1 MTIYT
6 KFKICKN
13 RLKGKVAMVHQS
25 EMENY
30 NIGQASIEEV
40 SNPAYK
46 GAKIVVVGVGGGG
59 SNMIKHLVE
68 YGVHQDVTPIA
79 TNTDGQHLKNN
90 PAPVKILLGK
100 ESTGGLGAGGVPDI
114 GKKAAEESADEI
126 REAIKDAKLVIVSTG
141 LGGGT
146 GTGATPTIVKIAKEV
161 GALTIA
167 IVTKPF
173 KYEGNQKRKRAE
185 EGLKELEQSSDS
197 ILVIPNDKILLT
209 MKKNASTT
217 ECYREVDDVLVRA
230 VSGISTIITKPGNIN
245 VDFADLKSALGF
257 KGFALMGIGE
267 ATGEDSAKLA
277 VQNAIQSPLL
287 DDASIEGAKSIIVFF
302 EHHPDY
308 PMMAYSQACDFIQDQ
323 AHQDV
328 DVKFGQ
334 HTSENIPIDHVRV
347 TIIATG
353 SERNSNG
360 ASLESIA
367 TPSQPVVKPTRK
379 VGNGE
384 YLRIPTEEELSIPT
398 TIRIQQD

>member
-1 MTIYT
+1 
-6 KFKICKN
+6 
-13 RLKGKVAMVHQS
+13 MVHQS
-25 EMENY
+25 EVENY
-30 NIGQASIEEV
+30 PIGQASIEEV
-40 SNPAYK
+40 SESAYK

-79 TNTDGQHLKNN
+79 VNTDGQHLKNN

-100 ESTGGLGAGGVPDI
+100 ESTGGLGAGGVPDV
-114 GKKAAEESADEI
+114 GRKAAEESANEV
-126 REAIKDAKLVIVSTG
+126 REAIKDAKLVIISTG

-267 ATGEDSAKLA
+267 ATGEDAAKAA
-277 VQNAIQSPLL
+277 VESAIQSPLL

-308 PMMAYSQACDFIQDQ
+308 PMMAYSNACDFIQDQ

-334 HTSENIPIDHVRV
+334 HTNENIPIDHVRV

-353 SERNSNG
+353 SEKNSNEP
-360 ASLESIA
+360 ALESIA
-367 TPSQPVVKPTRK
+367 TPSQPVVKQTRK
-379 VGNGE
+379 VGNGK
-384 YLRIPTEEELSIPT
+384 YLMIPTEDELSIPT
-398 TIRIQQD
+398 TMRIQQD

>member
-1 MTIYT
+1 
-6 KFKICKN
+6 
-13 RLKGKVAMVHQS
+13 MVHQS
-25 EMENY
+25 EVENY
-30 NIGQASIEEV
+30 PIGQASIEEV
-40 SNPAYK
+40 SESAYR

-79 TNTDGQHLKNN
+79 VNTDGQHLKNN

-100 ESTGGLGAGGVPDI
+100 ESTGGLGAGGVPDV
-114 GKKAAEESADEI
+114 GRKAAEESANEV
-126 REAIKDAKLVIVSTG
+126 REAIKDAKLVIISTG

-267 ATGEDSAKLA
+267 ATGEDSAKAA
-277 VQNAIQSPLL
+277 VESAIQSPLL

-308 PMMAYSQACDFIQDQ
+308 PMIAYSNACDFIQDQ

-334 HTSENIPIDHVRV
+334 HTNENIPIDHVRV

-353 SERNSNG
+353 SEKNSNEP
-360 ASLESIA
+360 ALESIA
-367 TPSQPVVKPTRK
+367 TPSQPVVKQTRK

-384 YLRIPTEEELSIPT
+384 YLRIPTEDELSIPT
-398 TIRIQQD
+398 TMRIQQD

>member
-13 RLKGKVAMVHQS
+13 RLKGNVAMVHQS

-40 SNPAYK
+40 SDPAYK

>member
-1 MTIYT
+1 
-6 KFKICKN
+6 
-13 RLKGKVAMVHQS
+13 MVHQS
-25 EMENY
+25 EVENY
-30 NIGQASIEEV
+30 PIGQASIEEV
-40 SNPAYK
+40 SESAYR

-79 TNTDGQHLKNN
+79 VNTDGQHLKNN

-100 ESTGGLGAGGVPDI
+100 ESTGGLGAGGIPDI
-114 GKKAAEESADEI
+114 GRKAAEESANEV

-267 ATGEDSAKLA
+267 ATGEDSAKAA
-277 VQNAIQSPLL
+277 VENAIQSPLL

-308 PMMAYSQACDFIQDQ
+308 PMMAYSNACDFIQDQ

-353 SERNSNG
+353 SEKNSNES
-360 ASLESIA
+360 ALESIA
-367 TPSQPVVKPTRK
+367 TPSQPVVKQTRK

-384 YLRIPTEEELSIPT
+384 YLRIPTEDELSIPT
-398 TIRIQQD
+398 TMRIQQD

>member
-1 MTIYT
+1 
-6 KFKICKN
+6 
-13 RLKGKVAMVHQS
+13 MVHQS
-25 EMENY
+25 EVENY
-30 NIGQASIEEV
+30 PIGQASIEEV
-40 SNPAYK
+40 SESAYR

-79 TNTDGQHLKNN
+79 VNTDGQHLKNN

-100 ESTGGLGAGGVPDI
+100 ESTGGLGAGGMPDV
-114 GKKAAEESADEI
+114 GRKAAEESANEV
-126 REAIKDAKLVIVSTG
+126 REAIKDAKLVIISTG

-267 ATGEDSAKLA
+267 ATGEDSARLA
-277 VQNAIQSPLL
+277 VESAIQSPLL

-308 PMMAYSQACDFIQDQ
+308 PMIAYSNACDFIQDQ

-334 HTSENIPIDHVRV
+334 HTNENIPIDHVRV

-353 SERNSNG
+353 SEKNG
-360 ASLESIA
+360 NEPALESIA
-367 TPSQPVVKPTRK
+367 TSSQPVVKQTRK

-384 YLRIPTEEELSIPT
+384 YLRIPTEDELSIPT
-398 TIRIQQD
+398 TMRIQQD

>member
-1 MTIYT
+1 
-6 KFKICKN
+6 
-13 RLKGKVAMVHQS
+13 MVHQS
-25 EMENY
+25 EVENY
-30 NIGQASIEEV
+30 PIGQASIEEV
-40 SNPAYK
+40 SESAYR

-79 TNTDGQHLKNN
+79 VNTDGQHLKNN

-100 ESTGGLGAGGVPDI
+100 ESTGGLGAGGVPDV
-114 GKKAAEESADEI
+114 GRKAAEESANEV
-126 REAIKDAKLVIVSTG
+126 REAIKDAKLVIISTG

-267 ATGEDSAKLA
+267 ATGEDAAKAA
-277 VQNAIQSPLL
+277 VESAIQSPLL

-308 PMMAYSQACDFIQDQ
+308 PMMAYSNACDFIQDQ

-353 SERNSNG
+353 SEKNSNEP
-360 ASLESIA
+360 ALESIA
-367 TPSQPVVKPTRK
+367 TPSQPVVKQTRK

-384 YLRIPTEEELSIPT
+384 YLRIPTEDELSIPT
-398 TIRIQQD
+398 TMRIQQD

>member
-1 MTIYT
+1 
-6 KFKICKN
+6 
-13 RLKGKVAMVHQS
+13 MVHQS
-25 EMENY
+25 EVENY
-30 NIGQASIEEV
+30 PIGQASIEEV
-40 SNPAYK
+40 SESAYR

-79 TNTDGQHLKNN
+79 VNTDGQHLKNN

-100 ESTGGLGAGGVPDI
+100 ESTGGLGAGGMPDV
-114 GKKAAEESADEI
+114 GRKAAEESANEV
-126 REAIKDAKLVIVSTG
+126 REAIKDAKLVIISTG

-267 ATGEDSAKLA
+267 ATGEDSARLA
-277 VQNAIQSPLL
+277 VESAIQSPLL

-308 PMMAYSQACDFIQDQ
+308 PMIAYSNACDFIQDQ

-334 HTSENIPIDHVRV
+334 HTNENIPIDHVRV

-353 SERNSNG
+353 SEKNSNEP
-360 ASLESIA
+360 ALESIA
-367 TPSQPVVKPTRK
+367 TPSQPVVKQTRK

-384 YLRIPTEEELSIPT
+384 YLRIPTEDELSIPT
-398 TIRIQQD
+398 TMRIQQD

>member
-1 MTIYT
+1 
-6 KFKICKN
+6 
-13 RLKGKVAMVHQS
+13 MVHQS
-25 EMENY
+25 EVENY
-30 NIGQASIEEV
+30 PIGQASIEEV
-40 SNPAYK
+40 SESAYR

-79 TNTDGQHLKNN
+79 VNTDGQHLKNN

-100 ESTGGLGAGGVPDI
+100 ESTGGLGAGGMPDV
-114 GKKAAEESADEI
+114 GRKAAEESANEV
-126 REAIKDAKLVIVSTG
+126 REAIKDAKLVIISTG

-167 IVTKPF
+167 VVTKPF

-267 ATGEDSAKLA
+267 ATGEDAAKAA
-277 VQNAIQSPLL
+277 VENAIQSPLL

-308 PMMAYSQACDFIQDQ
+308 PMMAYSNACDFIQDQ

-353 SERNSNG
+353 SEKNSNEP
-360 ASLESIA
+360 ALESIA
-367 TPSQPVVKPTRK
+367 TPSQPVVKQTRK

-384 YLRIPTEEELSIPT
+384 YLRIPTEDELSIPT
-398 TIRIQQD
+398 TMRIQQD

>member
-1 MTIYT
+1 
-6 KFKICKN
+6 
-13 RLKGKVAMVHQS
+13 MVHQS

-40 SNPAYK
+40 SDPAYK
-46 GAKIVVVGVGGGG
+46 GAKIVVIGVGGGG

-100 ESTGGLGAGGVPDI
+100 ESTGGLGAGGIPDI
-114 GKKAAEESADEI
+114 GRKAAEESANEI

-173 KYEGNQKRKRAE
+173 KYEGSQKSKKAE

-209 MKKNASTT
+209 MKKNASTK
-217 ECYREVDDVLVRA
+217 ECYKEVDDVLVRA
-230 VSGISTIITKPGNIN
+230 VSGISTIITKPGDIN
-245 VDFADLKSALGF
+245 VDFSDLKSALGF

-267 ATGEDSAKLA
+267 ATGEESAKLA
-277 VQNAIQSPLL
+277 VENAIQSPLL
-287 DDASIEGAKSIIVFF
+287 DDASIDGAKSIIVFF
-302 EHHPDY
+302 CSTTLIILCMLILKLVYLFKNE
-308 PMMAYSQACDFIQDQ
+308 
-323 AHQDV
+323 
-328 DVKFGQ
+328 
-334 HTSENIPIDHVRV
+334 PIKMLMLSLANTRARV
-347 TIIATG
+347 SPLIMCALL
-353 SERNSNG
+353 
-360 ASLESIA
+360 SL
-367 TPSQPVVKPTRK
+367 QPVLKETAVER
-379 VGNGE
+379 VWNLS
-384 YLRIPTEEELSIPT
+384 LRPLSLW
-398 TIRIQQD
+398 

>member
-1 MTIYT
+1 
-6 KFKICKN
+6 
-13 RLKGKVAMVHQS
+13 MVHQS
-25 EMENY
+25 EVENY
-30 NIGQASIEEV
+30 PIGQASIEEV
-40 SNPAYK
+40 SESAYR

-79 TNTDGQHLKNN
+79 VNTDGQHLKNN

-100 ESTGGLGAGGVPDI
+100 ESTGGLGAGGVPDV
-114 GKKAAEESADEI
+114 GRKAAEESANEV
-126 REAIKDAKLVIVSTG
+126 REAIKDAKLVIISTG

-267 ATGEDSAKLA
+267 ATGEDAAKAA
-277 VQNAIQSPLL
+277 VESAIQSPLL

-308 PMMAYSQACDFIQDQ
+308 PMMAYSNACDFIQDQ

-334 HTSENIPIDHVRV
+334 HTNENIPIDHVRV

-353 SERNSNG
+353 SEKNSNEP
-360 ASLESIA
+360 ALESIA
-367 TPSQPVVKPTRK
+367 TPSQPVMKQTRK

-384 YLRIPTEEELSIPT
+384 YLRIPTEDELSIPT
-398 TIRIQQD
+398 TMRIQQD

>member
-1 MTIYT
+1 
-6 KFKICKN
+6 
-13 RLKGKVAMVHQS
+13 MVHQS
-25 EMENY
+25 EVENY
-30 NIGQASIEEV
+30 PIGQASIEEV
-40 SNPAYK
+40 SESAYK

-79 TNTDGQHLKNN
+79 VNTDGQHLKNN

-100 ESTGGLGAGGVPDI
+100 ESTGGLGAGGMPDV
-114 GKKAAEESADEI
+114 GRKAAEESANEV
-126 REAIKDAKLVIVSTG
+126 REAIKDAKLVIISTG

-267 ATGEDSAKLA
+267 ATGEDAAKAA
-277 VQNAIQSPLL
+277 VESAIQSPLL

-308 PMMAYSQACDFIQDQ
+308 PMMAYSNACDFIQDQ

-334 HTSENIPIDHVRV
+334 HTNENIPIDHVRV

-353 SERNSNG
+353 SEKNSNEP
-360 ASLESIA
+360 ALESIA
-367 TPSQPVVKPTRK
+367 TPSQPVVKQTRK

-384 YLRIPTEEELSIPT
+384 YLRIPTEDELSIPT
-398 TIRIQQD
+398 TMRIQQD

>member
-40 SNPAYK
+40 SDPAYK

>member
-1 MTIYT
+1 
-6 KFKICKN
+6 
-13 RLKGKVAMVHQS
+13 MVHQS

-30 NIGQASIEEV
+30 NNNIGQASIEEV
-40 SNPAYK
+40 SEPAYK
-46 GAKIVVVGVGGGG
+46 GAKIVVIGVGGGG

-79 TNTDGQHLKNN
+79 VNTDGQHLKNN

-100 ESTGGLGAGGVPDI
+100 ESTGGLGAGGIPDI
-114 GKKAAEESADEI
+114 GRKAAEESANEV
-126 REAIKDAKLVIVSTG
+126 REAIKDAKLVIISTG

-167 IVTKPF
+167 VVTKPF
-173 KYEGNQKRKRAE
+173 KYEGNQKMKRAE

-197 ILVIPNDKILLT
+197 ILVIPNDKIFLT
-209 MKKNASTT
+209 MRKNASAT

-267 ATGEDSAKLA
+267 ATGEDSAKAA
-277 VQNAIQSPLL
+277 VENAIQSPLL
-287 DDASIEGAKSIIVFF
+287 DDASIEGAKHIIAFF

-308 PMMAYSQACDFIQDQ
+308 PMMAYCNACDFIQDQ

-353 SERNSNG
+353 SERNSVG

-367 TPSQPVVKPTRK
+367 TPSQPVMKQTRK

-384 YLRIPTEEELSIPT
+384 IPTEEELSIPT
-398 TIRIQQD
+398 TMRIQQD

>member
-1 MTIYT
+1 
-6 KFKICKN
+6 
-13 RLKGKVAMVHQS
+13 MVHQS
-25 EMENY
+25 EVENY
-30 NIGQASIEEV
+30 PIGQASIEEV
-40 SNPAYK
+40 SESAYR

-79 TNTDGQHLKNN
+79 VNTDGQHLKNN

-100 ESTGGLGAGGVPDI
+100 ESTGGLGAGGIPDI
-114 GKKAAEESADEI
+114 GRKAAEESANEV
-126 REAIKDAKLVIVSTG
+126 REAIKDAKLVIISTG

-267 ATGEDSAKLA
+267 ATGEDSAKAA
-277 VQNAIQSPLL
+277 VENAIQSPLL

-308 PMMAYSQACDFIQDQ
+308 PMMAYSNACDFIQDQ

-353 SERNSNG
+353 SEKNSNES
-360 ASLESIA
+360 ALESIA
-367 TPSQPVVKPTRK
+367 TPSQPVVKQTRK

-384 YLRIPTEEELSIPT
+384 YLRIPTEDELSIPT
-398 TIRIQQD
+398 TMRIQQD

>member
-1 MTIYT
+1 
-6 KFKICKN
+6 
-13 RLKGKVAMVHQS
+13 MVHQS
-25 EMENY
+25 EIKNY
-30 NIGQASIEEV
+30 PIGQASIEEV
-40 SNPAYK
+40 SESAYK

-79 TNTDGQHLKNN
+79 VNTDGQHLKNN

-100 ESTGGLGAGGVPDI
+100 ESTGGLGAGGVPDV
-114 GKKAAEESADEI
+114 GRKAAEESANEV

-277 VQNAIQSPLL
+277 VESAIQSPLL

-334 HTSENIPIDHVRV
+334 HTNENIPIDHVRV

-353 SERNSNG
+353 SEKNSNEPT
-360 ASLESIA
+360 LESIA
-367 TPSQPVVKPTRK
+367 TPSQPVVKQTRK

-384 YLRIPTEEELSIPT
+384 YLRIPTEDELSIPT

>member
-1 MTIYT
+1 
-6 KFKICKN
+6 
-13 RLKGKVAMVHQS
+13 MVHQS
-25 EMENY
+25 EVENY
-30 NIGQASIEEV
+30 PIGQASIEEV
-40 SNPAYK
+40 SESAYK

-79 TNTDGQHLKNN
+79 VNTDGQHLKNN

-100 ESTGGLGAGGVPDI
+100 ESTGGLGAGGVPDV
-114 GKKAAEESADEI
+114 GRKAAEESANEV
-126 REAIKDAKLVIVSTG
+126 REAIKDAKLVIISTG

-267 ATGEDSAKLA
+267 ATGEDAAKAA
-277 VQNAIQSPLL
+277 VESAIQSPLL

-308 PMMAYSQACDFIQDQ
+308 PMMAYSNACDFIQDQ

-353 SERNSNG
+353 SEKNSNEP
-360 ASLESIA
+360 ALESIA
-367 TPSQPVVKPTRK
+367 TPSQPVVKQTRK

-384 YLRIPTEEELSIPT
+384 YLRIPTEDELSIPT
-398 TIRIQQD
+398 TMRIQQD

>member
-1 MTIYT
+1 
-6 KFKICKN
+6 
-13 RLKGKVAMVHQS
+13 MVHQS
-25 EMENY
+25 EVENY
-30 NIGQASIEEV
+30 PIGQASIEEV
-40 SNPAYK
+40 SESAYR

-79 TNTDGQHLKNN
+79 VNTDGQHLKNN

-100 ESTGGLGAGGVPDI
+100 ESTGGLGAGGVPDV
-114 GKKAAEESADEI
+114 GRKAAEESANEV
-126 REAIKDAKLVIVSTG
+126 REAIKDAKLVIISTG

-217 ECYREVDDVLVRA
+217 ECYKEVDDVLVRA

-267 ATGEDSAKLA
+267 ATGEDAAKAA
-277 VQNAIQSPLL
+277 VESAIQSPLL

-308 PMMAYSQACDFIQDQ
+308 PMMAYSNACDFIQDQ

-334 HTSENIPIDHVRV
+334 HTNENIPIDHVRV

-353 SERNSNG
+353 SEKNSNEP
-360 ASLESIA
+360 ALESIA
-367 TPSQPVVKPTRK
+367 TPSQPVVKQTRK

-384 YLRIPTEEELSIPT
+384 YLRIPTEDELSIPT
-398 TIRIQQD
+398 TMRIQQD

>member
-1 MTIYT
+1 
-6 KFKICKN
+6 
-13 RLKGKVAMVHQS
+13 MVHQS
-25 EMENY
+25 EVENY
-30 NIGQASIEEV
+30 PIGQASIEEV
-40 SNPAYK
+40 SESAYR

-79 TNTDGQHLKNN
+79 VNTDGQHLKNN

-100 ESTGGLGAGGVPDI
+100 ESTGGLGAGGVPDV
-114 GKKAAEESADEI
+114 GRKAAEESANEV
-126 REAIKDAKLVIVSTG
+126 REAIKDAKLVIISTG

-185 EGLKELEQSSDS
+185 EGLKELGQSSDS

-267 ATGEDSAKLA
+267 ATGEDAAKAA
-277 VQNAIQSPLL
+277 VESAIQSPLL

-308 PMMAYSQACDFIQDQ
+308 PMMAYSNACDFIQDQ

-353 SERNSNG
+353 SEKNSNEP
-360 ASLESIA
+360 ALESIA
-367 TPSQPVVKPTRK
+367 TPSQPVVKQTRK

-384 YLRIPTEEELSIPT
+384 YLRIPTEDELSIPT
-398 TIRIQQD
+398 TMRIQQD

>member
-1 MTIYT
+1 MI
-6 KFKICKN
+6 
-13 RLKGKVAMVHQS
+13 HQS

-30 NIGQASIEEV
+30 NNNIGQASIEEV
-40 SNPAYK
+40 SDPAYK
-46 GAKIVVVGVGGGG
+46 GAKIVVIGVGGGG

-79 TNTDGQHLKNN
+79 VNTDGQHLKNN

-100 ESTGGLGAGGVPDI
+100 ESTGGLGAGGIPDI
-114 GKKAAEESADEI
+114 GRKAAEESANEV
-126 REAIKDAKLVIVSTG
+126 REAIKDAKLVIISTG

-167 IVTKPF
+167 VVTKPF
-173 KYEGNQKRKRAE
+173 KYEGNQKKKRAE

-267 ATGEDSAKLA
+267 ATGEDSAKAA
-277 VQNAIQSPLL
+277 VENAIQSPLL

-308 PMMAYSQACDFIQDQ
+308 PMMAYSNACDFIQDQ

-334 HTSENIPIDHVRV
+334 HTSDNIPIDHVRV

-353 SERNSNG
+353 AERNSTG

-367 TPSQPVVKPTRK
+367 TSSQPVVKQTRK

-384 YLRIPTEEELSIPT
+384 YLKIPTEEELSIPT
-398 TIRIQQD
+398 TMRIQQD

>member
-1 MTIYT
+1 
-6 KFKICKN
+6 
-13 RLKGKVAMVHQS
+13 MVHQS
-25 EMENY
+25 EVENY
-30 NIGQASIEEV
+30 PIGQASIEEV
-40 SNPAYK
+40 SESAYR

-79 TNTDGQHLKNN
+79 VNTDGQHLKNN

-100 ESTGGLGAGGVPDI
+100 ESTGGLGAGGVPDV
-114 GKKAAEESADEI
+114 GRKAAEESANEV
-126 REAIKDAKLVIVSTG
+126 REAIKDAKLVIISTG

-267 ATGEDSAKLA
+267 ATGEDAAKAA
-277 VQNAIQSPLL
+277 VESAIQSPLL

-308 PMMAYSQACDFIQDQ
+308 PMMAYSNACDFIQDQ

-334 HTSENIPIDHVRV
+334 HTNENIPIDHVRV

-353 SERNSNG
+353 SEKNSNEP
-360 ASLESIA
+360 ALESIA
-367 TPSQPVVKPTRK
+367 TPSQPVVKQTRK

-384 YLRIPTEEELSIPT
+384 YLRIPTEDELSIPT
-398 TIRIQQD
+398 TMRIQQD

>member
-1 MTIYT
+1 
-6 KFKICKN
+6 
-13 RLKGKVAMVHQS
+13 MVHQS

-40 SNPAYK
+40 SDPAYK
-46 GAKIVVVGVGGGG
+46 GAKIVVIGVGGGG

-79 TNTDGQHLKNN
+79 VNTDGQHLKNN

-100 ESTGGLGAGGVPDI
+100 ESTGGLGAGGIPDI
-114 GKKAAEESADEI
+114 GRKAAEESANEV
-126 REAIKDAKLVIVSTG
+126 REAIKDAKLVIISTG

-167 IVTKPF
+167 VVTKPF
-173 KYEGNQKRKRAE
+173 KYEGNQKKKRAE

-267 ATGEDSAKLA
+267 ATGEDSAKAA
-277 VQNAIQSPLL
+277 VENAIQSPLL

-308 PMMAYSQACDFIQDQ
+308 PMMAYSNACDFIQDQ

-353 SERNSNG
+353 AERNSTG
-360 ASLESIA
+360 ANLESIA
-367 TPSQPVVKPTRK
+367 TPSQPMAKQTRK

-384 YLRIPTEEELSIPT
+384 YLKIPTEEELSIPT
-398 TIRIQQD
+398 TMRIQQD

>member
-1 MTIYT
+1 MI
-6 KFKICKN
+6 
-13 RLKGKVAMVHQS
+13 HES
-25 EMENY
+25 EVENH
-30 NIGQASIEEV
+30 NIGQANIEEV
-40 SNPAYK
+40 GDLVYK
-46 GAKIVVVGVGGGG
+46 GAKIVVIGVGGGG

-79 TNTDGQHLKNN
+79 ANTDGQHLKSN
-90 PAPVKILLGK
+90 PAQTKILLGR
-100 ESTGGLGAGGVPDI
+100 EITGGLGAGGIPDV
-114 GKKAAEESADEI
+114 GRAAAEESADEI
-126 REAIKDAKLVIVSTG
+126 RELIKDAKLVIVSTG

-146 GTGATPTIVKIAKEV
+146 GTGATPIIVKIAKEV
-161 GALTIA
+161 GALTVA
-167 IVTKPF
+167 VVTKPF
-173 KYEGNQKRKRAE
+173 KHEAPKKRKRAE

-209 MKKNASTT
+209 MKKAASTS
-217 ECYREVDDVLVRA
+217 ECYKQVDDVLVRA
-230 VSGISTIITKPGNIN
+230 VNGISTIITQQGDIN
-245 VDFADLKSALGF
+245 VDFADLRTILGF

-267 ATGEDSAKLA
+267 ATGEDSAVLA

-287 DDASIEGAKSIIVFF
+287 DDVSIDGAKGIIANF

-308 PMMAYSQACDFIQDQ
+308 PMESYSKACEFIYER
-323 AHQDV
+323 AHEDV

-334 HTSENIPIDHVRV
+334 CTNVNIPIDHVRV

-353 SERNSNG
+353 SEKISNEPTLG
-360 ASLESIA
+360 DIA
-367 TPSQPVVKPTRK
+367 TLSQPVIKQTRK

>member
-1 MTIYT
+1 
-6 KFKICKN
+6 
-13 RLKGKVAMVHQS
+13 MVHQS

-40 SNPAYK
+40 SDPAYK

-360 ASLESIA
+360 AGLESIA
-367 TPSQPVVKPTRK
+367 TPSQPVVKQTRK
-379 VGNGE
+379 VGNSDF
-384 YLRIPTEEELSIPT
+384 LRIPTEEELSTPT
-398 TIRIQQD
+398 AIRIQQD

>member
-1 MTIYT
+1 
-6 KFKICKN
+6 
-13 RLKGKVAMVHQS
+13 MVHQS
-25 EMENY
+25 EVENY
-30 NIGQASIEEV
+30 PIGQASIEEV
-40 SNPAYK
+40 SESAYR

-79 TNTDGQHLKNN
+79 VNTDGQHLKNN

-100 ESTGGLGAGGVPDI
+100 ESTGGLGAGGMPDV
-114 GKKAAEESADEI
+114 GRKAAEESANEV
-126 REAIKDAKLVIVSTG
+126 REAIKDAKLVIISTG

-267 ATGEDSAKLA
+267 ATGEDAAKAA
-277 VQNAIQSPLL
+277 VESAIQSPLL

-308 PMMAYSQACDFIQDQ
+308 PMMAYSNACDFIQDQ

-353 SERNSNG
+353 SEKNSNEP
-360 ASLESIA
+360 ALESIA
-367 TPSQPVVKPTRK
+367 TPSQPVVKQTRK

-384 YLRIPTEEELSIPT
+384 YLRIPTEDELSIPT
-398 TIRIQQD
+398 TMRIQQD

>member
-1 MTIYT
+1 
-6 KFKICKN
+6 
-13 RLKGKVAMVHQS
+13 MVHQS
-25 EMENY
+25 EIENY
-30 NIGQASIEEV
+30 PIGQASIEEV
-40 SNPAYK
+40 SESAYK

-79 TNTDGQHLKNN
+79 VNTDGQHLKNN

-100 ESTGGLGAGGVPDI
+100 ESTGGLGAGGIPDV
-114 GKKAAEESADEI
+114 GRKAAEESANEV
-126 REAIKDAKLVIVSTG
+126 REAIKDAKLVIISTG

-267 ATGEDSAKLA
+267 ATGEDSAKAA
-277 VQNAIQSPLL
+277 VESAIQSPLL

-308 PMMAYSQACDFIQDQ
+308 PMIAYSNACDFIQDQ

-334 HTSENIPIDHVRV
+334 HTNENIPIDHVRV

-353 SERNSNG
+353 SEKNG
-360 ASLESIA
+360 NEPALESIA
-367 TPSQPVVKPTRK
+367 TPSQPVVKQTRK

-384 YLRIPTEEELSIPT
+384 YLRIPTEDELSIPT
-398 TIRIQQD
+398 TMRIQQD

>member
-1 MTIYT
+1 
-6 KFKICKN
+6 
-13 RLKGKVAMVHQS
+13 MVHQS
-25 EMENY
+25 EIKNY
-30 NIGQASIEEV
+30 PIGQASIEEV
-40 SNPAYK
+40 SESAYK

-79 TNTDGQHLKNN
+79 VNTDGQHLKNN

-100 ESTGGLGAGGVPDI
+100 ESTGGLGAGGVPDV
-114 GKKAAEESADEI
+114 GRKAAEESANEV

-277 VQNAIQSPLL
+277 VESAIQSPLL
-287 DDASIEGAKSIIVFF
+287 DDASIEEAKSIIVFF

-334 HTSENIPIDHVRV
+334 HTNENIPIDHVRV

-353 SERNSNG
+353 SEKNSNEPT
-360 ASLESIA
+360 LESIA
-367 TPSQPVVKPTRK
+367 TPSQPVVKQTRK

-384 YLRIPTEEELSIPT
+384 YLRIPTEDELSIPT

>member
-1 MTIYT
+1 
-6 KFKICKN
+6 
-13 RLKGKVAMVHQS
+13 MVHQS
-25 EMENY
+25 EVENY
-30 NIGQASIEEV
+30 PIGQASIEEV
-40 SNPAYK
+40 SESAYK

-79 TNTDGQHLKNN
+79 VNTDGQHLKNN

-100 ESTGGLGAGGVPDI
+100 ESTGGLGAGGIPDV
-114 GKKAAEESADEI
+114 GRKAAEESANEV
-126 REAIKDAKLVIVSTG
+126 REAIKDAKLVIISTG

-167 IVTKPF
+167 VVTKPF
-173 KYEGNQKRKRAE
+173 KYEGNQKMKRAE

-197 ILVIPNDKILLT
+197 ILVIPNDKIFLT
-209 MKKNASTT
+209 MRKNASIT
-217 ECYREVDDVLVRA
+217 ECYKEVDDVLVRA
-230 VSGISTIITKPGNIN
+230 VSGISTIITKPGNLN

-267 ATGEDSAKLA
+267 ATGEDSAKAA
-277 VQNAIQSPLL
+277 VENAIQSPLL
-287 DDASIEGAKSIIVFF
+287 DDASIEGAKHIIAFF

-308 PMMAYSQACDFIQDQ
+308 PMMAYSNACEFIQDQ
-323 AHQDV
+323 AHQDAV
-328 DVKFGQ
+328 CKFGQ

-353 SERNSNG
+353 TERNSVG

-367 TPSQPVVKPTRK
+367 TPSQPVVKQTRK

-384 YLRIPTEEELSIPT
+384 YLRIPTEDELSIPT
-398 TIRIQQD
+398 TMRIQQD

>member
-1 MTIYT
+1 
-6 KFKICKN
+6 
-13 RLKGKVAMVHQS
+13 MVHQS
-25 EMENY
+25 EVENY
-30 NIGQASIEEV
+30 PIGQASIEEV
-40 SNPAYK
+40 SESAYK

-79 TNTDGQHLKNN
+79 VNTDGQHLKNN

-100 ESTGGLGAGGVPDI
+100 ESTGGLGAGGVPDV
-114 GKKAAEESADEI
+114 GRKAAEESANEV
-126 REAIKDAKLVIVSTG
+126 REAIKDAKLVIISTG

-267 ATGEDSAKLA
+267 ATGEDSAKAA
-277 VQNAIQSPLL
+277 VESAIQSPLL

-308 PMMAYSQACDFIQDQ
+308 PMIAYSNACDFIQDQ

-334 HTSENIPIDHVRV
+334 HTNENIPIDHVRV

-353 SERNSNG
+353 SEKNG
-360 ASLESIA
+360 NEPALESIA
-367 TPSQPVVKPTRK
+367 TPSQPVVKQTRK

-384 YLRIPTEEELSIPT
+384 YLRIPTEDELSIPT
-398 TIRIQQD
+398 TMRIQQD

>member
-1 MTIYT
+1 
-6 KFKICKN
+6 
-13 RLKGKVAMVHQS
+13 MVHQS

-40 SNPAYK
+40 SDPAYK

-308 PMMAYSQACDFIQDQ
+308 PMMAYSQACEFIQDQ
-323 AHQDV
+323 AHQDVV

-353 SERNSNG
+353 AERNSNG
-360 ASLESIA
+360 AGLESIA

-379 VGNGE
+379 VGSGE

>member
-1 MTIYT
+1 
-6 KFKICKN
+6 
-13 RLKGKVAMVHQS
+13 MVHQS
-25 EMENY
+25 EVENY
-30 NIGQASIEEV
+30 PIGQASIEEV
-40 SNPAYK
+40 SESAYK

-79 TNTDGQHLKNN
+79 VNTDGQHLKNN

-100 ESTGGLGAGGVPDI
+100 ESTGGLGAGGVPDV
-114 GKKAAEESADEI
+114 GRKAAEESANEV
-126 REAIKDAKLVIVSTG
+126 REAIKDAKLVIISTG

-267 ATGEDSAKLA
+267 ATGEDAAKAA
-277 VQNAIQSPLL
+277 VESAIQSPLL

-308 PMMAYSQACDFIQDQ
+308 PMMAYSNACDFIQDQ

-334 HTSENIPIDHVRV
+334 HTNENIPIDHVRV

-353 SERNSNG
+353 SEKNSNEP
-360 ASLESIA
+360 ALESIA
-367 TPSQPVVKPTRK
+367 TPSQPVVKQTRK

-384 YLRIPTEEELSIPT
+384 YLRIPTEDELSIPT
-398 TIRIQQD
+398 TMRIQQD